1 MDVLTAFKDFSESQK
16 KELEEKAKA
25 IENLNK
31 AKTAVED
38 EIDETNTGENTNET
52 ADNSAESEG

>member
-25 IENLNK
+25 IENLTK
-31 AKTAVED
+31 VKTAVED
-38 EIDETNTGENTNET
+38 EIDDTQENTNET
-52 ADNSAESEG
+52 AEKPAESEEK